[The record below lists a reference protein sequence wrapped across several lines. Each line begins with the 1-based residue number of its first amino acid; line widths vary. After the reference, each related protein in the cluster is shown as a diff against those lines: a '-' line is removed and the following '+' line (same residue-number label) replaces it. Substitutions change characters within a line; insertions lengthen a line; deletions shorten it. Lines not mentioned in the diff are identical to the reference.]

1 MKKIIIVFLFL
12 AFIFVPLISK
22 ADLTSDYNA
31 QYNAL
36 QQQIIDIK
44 TQYYID
50 LKNID
55 GTAGFL
61 AQANGLKQKAT
72 DEANAKIQQIQLQEQ
87 QLYLNYQS
95 ALSSQQTQQTQ
106 QTQQVQQQTC
116 PANSYNSN
124 GQCVCNNGY
133 VGSGSSCITYNQACQ
148 NQYGV
153 NSYGDASNC
162 YCNAGYQWN
171 TSRTGCV
178 AIVCSSNSSLVGSQ
192 CFCNNGYIQSGS
204 VCITYNQDCINNF
217 GQNVHGTKGNNNNSS
232 CDCDTG
238 YQWNSQQTACVAIPA
253 SVVSNLVPVVSEK
266 VNTTSTEKTIK
277 QDNQNQT
284 NPTQNKIEANKKT
297 EVNSAKPNPSFFAKI
312 FNSVKSFFNSFF
324 K

>member
-1 MKKIIIVFLFL
+1 MKKIIIVFLFF
-12 AFIFVPLISK
+12 AFIFVPLVSK

-95 ALSSQQTQQTQ
+95 ALSSQQTQQ
-106 QTQQVQQQTC
+106 QTTC

-124 GQCVCNNGY
+124 GQCVCSNGY

-178 AIVCSSNSSLVGSQ
+178 AIVCPNNSLLAGSQ

-204 VCITYNQDCINNF
+204 VCITYTQDCINSF

-238 YQWNSQQTACVAIPA
+238 YQWNSQQTACIAIPA
-253 SVVSNLVPVVSEK
+253 LVVSNPVPAVSE
-266 VNTTSTEKTIK
+266 NISTAPAEKTIK
-277 QDNQNQT
+277 QENKNQVK
-284 NPTQNKIEANKKT
+284 PIQNKITDNKKI
-297 EVNSAKPNPSFFAKI
+297 EVSPVKSNTSFFAKI